1 MHSRRASCCAAPCW
15 IALRF
20 DERVA
25 IVTGRADGNPRR
37 DRPARRTSGV
47 EAALDGGHLTRE
59 QSALRADGPGRLMAV
74 PPALAA
80 CVICGPEHP
89 DGLRVRFRWHGDHV
103 QASFTPRRAH
113 QGFHGLMSGGLLAA
127 IFDCMHY
134 RLSLA
139 AGAPSAVTARI
150 EVQYRAPIRLGQR
163 LRLAARLV
171 ERRGRV
177 FETQAQAIRPD
188 GVVAAESTAVYVE
201 VPPDRLPPL
210 RLRAAA
216 RDGVRARARR

>member
-1 MHSRRASCCAAPCW
+1 MS
-15 IALRF
+15 
-20 DERVA
+20 
-25 IVTGRADGNPRR
+25 
-37 DRPARRTSGV
+37 
-47 EAALDGGHLTRE
+47 
-59 QSALRADGPGRLMAV
+59 V

-89 DGLRVRFRWHGDHV
+89 GGLRVRFRWHGDHV

-134 RLSLA
+134 RLCLV
-139 AGAPSAVTARI
+139 AGAPTAVTARI

-163 LRLAARLV
+163 LWLGARLV
-171 ERRGRV
+171 ELRGRV
-177 FETQAQAIRPD
+177 FETHARAVRPD

-201 VPPDRLPPL
+201 VPADRLPPL
-210 RLRAAA
+210 PRSAAA
-216 RDGVRARARR
+216 RNGARGRPRGRTSA